1 MAETAYSRIRFSLS
15 NTGAFC
21 GSPVGVLDSM
31 SYRMVSMKDPDL
43 GFYELCLRL
52 EEKIEELSQG
62 RFGRR
67 RAMIGHL
74 DSILYHRRYCL
85 PKEES
90 DPQERTDRRR
100 SSLPGTGVSEKGTC
114 RRAFPDGGV
123 RQICDAQGGYAVT
136 QRRPRCA
143 AAGGRPGYLPSALR
157 HVRFGTERCT
167 GRGVKIW
174 RLRRTV
180 WCL

>member
-1 MAETAYSRIRFSLS
+1 MAVR
-15 NTGAFC
+15 
-21 GSPVGVLDSM
+21 VGVLDSM

-90 DPQERTDRRR
+90 DPAGKNR
-100 SSLPGTGVSEKGTC
+100 SEEEQFARAQACLKKELAEGRFLTGASAKYVTLKEDMLL
-114 RRAFPDGGV
+114 RRAAAVCCGRGQTRIFTICSTTRPFPARSG
-123 RQICDAQGGYAVT
+123 A
-136 QRRPRCA
+136 P
-143 AAGGRPGYLPSALR
+143 
-157 HVRFGTERCT
+157 